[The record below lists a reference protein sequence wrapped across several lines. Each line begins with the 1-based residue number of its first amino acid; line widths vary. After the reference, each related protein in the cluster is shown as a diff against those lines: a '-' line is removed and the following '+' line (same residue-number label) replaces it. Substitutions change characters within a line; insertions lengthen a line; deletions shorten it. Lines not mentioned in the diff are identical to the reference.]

1 MSDETMNPAR
11 RHGLQVDIVSVEA
24 EIFSGTASFVV
35 LPGEAGELGVYPG
48 HVPLLTRIKPGVVS
62 IWDGGADPIHRV
74 FVAGGVAEV
83 LHERVTVLADHALR
97 SAELD
102 AARAADARRQAAALR
117 TRYPSR
123 PEKTFDFAAAKAE
136 LADELRRFFLLA
148 FRPSKHQ

>member
-1 MSDETMNPAR
+1 M
-11 RHGLQVDIVSVEA
+11 
-24 EIFSGTASFVV
+24 
-35 LPGEAGELGVYPG
+35 
-48 HVPLLTRIKPGVVS
+48 

-97 SAELD
+97 TPELD
-102 AARAADARRQAAALR
+102 AARASDARRQAALLR

-148 FRPSKHQ
+148 FRPPKRQ